1 MKRDPYR
8 DQAEKLRQRIERV
21 PSEEPK
27 VEKQS
32 LPPRGELH
40 REKRQKPK
48 YKVKYPLI
56 RLLLVFFILLPLTF
70 FTIYTYINKSGLPL
84 IEKKS
89 KNEEVILQKREDS
102 SGANNDDAIPDDK
115 EETEAK
121 SSILTSEAKQDDSS
135 EVKKV
140 SHSNETKS
148 TTVQTVSKKEPEPK
162 PDPDPKPKQ
171 EPQPEPK
178 KETESSAAQEE
189 ADDTIVYHTVKSNE
203 TLFSIAMRYYHS
215 QNGINIIKQSNGI
228 NGNEI
233 QSGQVLKI
241 PL

>member
-21 PSEEPK
+21 PRDEQQ

-40 REKRQKPK
+40 REKKQKTK

-70 FTIYTYINKSGLPL
+70 FAIYTYINKSGLPL
-84 IEKKS
+84 IEKKNN
-89 KNEEVILQKREDS
+89 NEEVILQEREDS
-102 SGANNDDAIPDDK
+102 SGTGNEAIRVG
-115 EETEAK
+115 EEEAEEKSLKITTE
-121 SSILTSEAKQDDSS
+121 EKQDDSG
-135 EVKKV
+135 EVSKV
-140 SHSNETKS
+140 SPSKETKS
-148 TTVQTVSKKEPEPK
+148 KAVQMVSKKES
-162 PDPDPKPKQ
+162 KPKRD
-171 EPQPEPK
+171 PEKDPESK
-178 KETESSAAQEE
+178 PETESSASQEGSE
-189 ADDTIVYHTVKSNE
+189 DTIVYHTVKTNE

-228 NGNEI
+228 SGNEI
-233 QSGQVLKI
+233 HLGQVLKI